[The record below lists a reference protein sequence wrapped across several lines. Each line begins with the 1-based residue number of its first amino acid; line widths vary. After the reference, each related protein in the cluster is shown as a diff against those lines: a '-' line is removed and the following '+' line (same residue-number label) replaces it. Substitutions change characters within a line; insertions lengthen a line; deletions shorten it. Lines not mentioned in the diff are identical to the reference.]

1 MHGPKTGQNRIPE
14 PPEIYLLML
23 RLCFIDKNLIILKTE
38 WRRKLITD
46 LLEGF
51 VEFGDI
57 VAVDNNGVEAE
68 TFQTNPKKR

>member
-1 MHGPKTGQNRIPE
+1 M
-14 PPEIYLLML
+14 
-23 RLCFIDKNLIILKTE
+23 DKNKLILKTE
-38 WRRKLITD
+38 GRRKLITD

-57 VAVDNNGVEAE
+57 VAVDNNGVEAK